1 MLNQFKNFNMKFYS
15 FVLFVLLISYSN
27 SFAQINN
34 RFNHDRYSKQTQNQ
48 PNKSEVL
55 ESALEYLKT
64 TLKLDGFQEAIVKNL
79 IKENDEKASQI
90 LNNPNLEKKAKTDAI
105 EQLSNSFKNEVLAI
119 LNEEQKK
126 IYEGISSNNKKK
138 NKKK

>member
-1 MLNQFKNFNMKFYS
+1 MKFYS

-90 LNNPNLEKKAKTDAI
+90 LNNPNLEKKAKTDAL

>member
-1 MLNQFKNFNMKFYS
+1 MKFYS

-34 RFNHDRYSKQTQNQ
+34 RFNHDRYSKQIQNQ

>member
-1 MLNQFKNFNMKFYS
+1 MKFYS

-48 PNKSEVL
+48 TNKSEVL

>member
-1 MLNQFKNFNMKFYS
+1 MKFYS

>member
-48 PNKSEVL
+48 TNKSEVL

>member
-1 MLNQFKNFNMKFYS
+1 MKFYS

-79 IKENDEKASQI
+79 IKENDKKASQI

>member
-1 MLNQFKNFNMKFYS
+1 MKFYS

-48 PNKSEVL
+48 TNKSEVL

-79 IKENDEKASQI
+79 IKENYEKASQI